1 MADFLGDN
9 LDCVRGERRVLSGL
23 NFQISDGEI
32 LVLTGK
38 NGTGKST
45 LLRLMSGLLR
55 PHGGEL
61 SWDGE
66 SIGEDP
72 SAHNNRITYVG
83 HAEAVKP
90 ALSVLENVEFW
101 RSVRTQPGQS
111 AMDALAAVGI
121 AHLSNIPARYLSAGQ
136 KRRVALTRA
145 LTSGAK
151 LWLLDEPT
159 TALDTDASAAFGATI
174 EAHRQAGGMAVIS
187 THTDLGLSDIRHL
200 NLSPS

>member
-1 MADFLGDN
+1 MVKFVGDN
-9 LDCVRGERRVLSGL
+9 LDCIRGERRVLSDL
-23 NFQISDGEI
+23 NFQISGGEI

-38 NGTGKST
+38 NGAGKST

-55 PHGGEL
+55 PHGGVL

-66 SIGEDP
+66 QIDDDIA
-72 SAHNNRITYVG
+72 AHNSRITYVG

-90 ALSVLENVEFW
+90 AMSVLENVEFW
-101 RSVRTQPGQS
+101 RSVRPQPGQS
-111 AMDALAAVGI
+111 AIDALASVGI
-121 AHLSNIPARYLSAGQ
+121 EHLANIPARYLSAGQ

-159 TALDTDASAAFGATI
+159 TALDADASASFGATI

-187 THTDLGLSDIRHL
+187 THTDLGLSDVRNL

>member
-1 MADFLGDN
+1 MTEFVGDR
-9 LDCVRGERRVLSGL
+9 LDCIRGERRVLTDI
-23 NFQISDGEI
+23 NFKMSDGEV

-55 PHGGEL
+55 PQAGKL
-61 SWDGE
+61 FWDGE
-66 SIGEDP
+66 SIDEDP
-72 SAHNNRITYVG
+72 SVHNSRMTYVG

-90 ALSVLENVEFW
+90 TLSVIENVEFW
-101 RSVRTQPGQS
+101 RSVRETSGCS
-111 AMDALAAVGI
+111 AQDALEAVGI
-121 AHLSNIPARYLSAGQ
+121 GHLANIPARYLSAGQ

-159 TALDTDASAAFGATI
+159 TALDVDASASFGASI
-174 EAHRQAGGMAVIS
+174 EKHRKAGGMAVIS
-187 THTDLGLSDIRHL
+187 THTDLGISDTRNL
-200 NLSPS
+200 NLSSS

>member
-1 MADFLGDN
+1 MVEFLGDN
-9 LDCVRGERRVLSGL
+9 LDCIRGERRVLSGL

-55 PHGGEL
+55 PHGGKL

-66 SIGEDP
+66 SIAEDI
-72 SAHNNRITYVG
+72 SAHNARMTYVG

-90 ALSVLENVEFW
+90 AMSVLENVEFW
-101 RSVRTQPGQS
+101 RSVRPDPGRS
-111 AMDALAAVGI
+111 AIDALASVGI
-121 AHLSNIPARYLSAGQ
+121 EHLANIPARYLSAGQ

-159 TALDTDASAAFGATI
+159 TALDADASESFGATI

-187 THTDLGLSDIRHL
+187 THTDLGLSDVRNL

>member
-1 MADFLGDN
+1 MVDFLGDN
-9 LDCVRGERRVLSGL
+9 LDCIRGERRVLSGL

-55 PHGGEL
+55 PHGGAL
-61 SWDGE
+61 TWDGE
-66 SIGEDP
+66 SIAEDP
-72 SAHNNRITYVG
+72 SEHNDRMTYVG

-101 RSVRTQPGQS
+101 RSVRAHPGKT

-121 AHLSNIPARYLSAGQ
+121 AHLANIPARYLSAGQ

-159 TALDTDASAAFGATI
+159 SALDSDASTAFGATI

>member
-1 MADFLGDN
+1 MAQFVGEN
-9 LDCVRGERRVLSGL
+9 LDCIRGERRVLSGL

-45 LLRLMSGLLR
+45 LLRLMSGLLK
-55 PHGGEL
+55 PHAGQL
-61 SWDGE
+61 MWDGE
-66 SIGEDP
+66 SINEDP
-72 SAHNNRITYVG
+72 GAHNRQITYVG

-90 ALSVLENVEFW
+90 ALSVIENVEFW
-101 RSVRTQPGQS
+101 RSVRDQPGS
-111 AMDALAAVGI
+111 LALDALTSVGI
-121 AHLSNIPARYLSAGQ
+121 GHLANLPARYLSAGQ

-159 TALDTDASAAFGATI
+159 TALDSDASSAFGATI
-174 EAHRQAGGMAVIS
+174 EAHRRAGGMAVIS
-187 THTDLGLSDIRHL
+187 THTDLGLNDVRHL
-200 NLSPS
+200 SLNPS

>member
-1 MADFLGDN
+1 MAEFLGDN
-9 LDCVRGERRVLSGL
+9 LDCIRGERRVLSGL

-66 SIGEDP
+66 SISEDP

-90 ALSVLENVEFW
+90 AMSVLENVEFW
-101 RSVRTQPGQS
+101 RSVREQPGQS

-121 AHLSNIPARYLSAGQ
+121 EHLANIPARYLSAGQ

-159 TALDTDASAAFGATI
+159 TALDADASTSFGATI
-174 EAHRQAGGMAVIS
+174 DAHRQAGGMAVIS
-187 THTDLGLSDIRHL
+187 THTDLGLSDTRHL

>member
-1 MADFLGDN
+1 MTEFVGDN
-9 LDCVRGERRVLSGL
+9 LDCIRGERRVLTDL
-23 NFQISDGEI
+23 NFQISDGEV

-55 PHGGEL
+55 PHAGKL

-66 SIGEDP
+66 NIDDDP
-72 SAHNNRITYVG
+72 SAHNNRMTYVG

-90 ALSVLENVEFW
+90 ALSVIENVEFW
-101 RSVRTQPGQS
+101 RSVRGNPGHS
-111 AMDALAAVGI
+111 AMDALEAVGI
-121 AHLSNIPARYLSAGQ
+121 GHLANIPARYLSAGQ

-159 TALDTDASAAFGATI
+159 TALDVDASASFGESI
-174 EAHRQAGGMAVIS
+174 EKHRKTGGMAVIS
-187 THTDLGLSDIRHL
+187 THTDLGLCNTRNL

>member
-1 MADFLGDN
+1 MVEFLGDD
-9 LDCVRGERRVLSGL
+9 LDCIRGERRVLSGL

-55 PHGGEL
+55 PHGGQL
-61 SWDGE
+61 LWDGE
-66 SIGEDP
+66 NINEDP
-72 SAHNNRITYVG
+72 SEHNDRMTYVG

-90 ALSVLENVEFW
+90 ALSVQENVEFW
-101 RSVRTQPGQS
+101 RSIRTSPGHTS
-111 AMDALAAVGI
+111 IDALDAVGI
-121 AHLSNIPARYLSAGQ
+121 GHLANIPARYLSAGQ

-145 LTSGAK
+145 LTSGAT

-159 TALDTDASAAFGATI
+159 TALDVDASAAFGTCI
-174 EAHRQAGGMAVIS
+174 ETHRKAGGMAVIS
-187 THTDLGLSDIRHL
+187 THTDLGLKDVRNL